1 MRAPVRSEPPRQ
13 PDESPSDQVEKT
25 TSPTGA
31 AGSRLR
37 TLEEGEPSFP
47 GQPETG
53 VATSDLRFPDALIQ
67 HRWSARFHWTRRAGP
82 ERQATTLRRRVW
94 LRSAIMRLGQEA
106 V

>member
-1 MRAPVRSEPPRQ
+1 MRAPVRSESPRQ

-37 TLEEGEPSFP
+37 TVEEGEPSFP
-47 GQPETG
+47 GRPETG

-67 HRWSARFHWTRRAGP
+67 HRWSLPLDTARRP
-82 ERQATTLRRRVW
+82 
-94 LRSAIMRLGQEA
+94 
-106 V
+106 